1 MKNTF
6 LIIFSLANIVLS
18 LVSCDDT
25 TDTLGM
31 SLTENVNNITV
42 SADSFVVESHSV
54 AAKDIVS
61 RSSNGY
67 LGNIKDPETNSYVK
81 CNYMTQF
88 VTLGHYQF
96 PGIDT
101 IYVENYDETRPKID
115 QIKAD
120 SCELLVFFSK
130 FYGDSLALMKVV
142 AHEMAVPYE
151 ESAIY
156 KTDFDPIQEN
166 MIRTGNGSI
175 HSEMSYT
182 VSNRLHADGNR
193 LSSSYTPYI
202 SFSLND
208 EYMDKDGRTYENY
221 GTYIMRK
228 FFNPE
233 TRGIFNNSY
242 RFNHEICPGF
252 YIQTVGGIG
261 SLGTINIAQIRI
273 YFSTIIDGKKTSSV
287 TTLSGTE
294 EVLRKT
300 NIIQNAAALDNLING
315 DGSCTYLKT
324 PAGIFTE
331 LTLPIDDIMLGRDNE
346 TATHENDTLSTVR
359 LFIPRVND
367 TKSTD
372 YNLPIPRTLLLLPTD
387 SASTFFANRKVAD
400 SRTAYLSSYSSST
413 NGYTFAN
420 ISSLVA
426 NTYKVLNDTISTVIA
441 AKKQELGT
449 QELPAEQEKAIK
461 KNVAAKFMS
470 DHPTWNKV
478 MIIPVETTY
487 STLSS
492 GSSLLTK
499 VAYDMSLGN
508 TRLVKGSKNSNN
520 ITVSVIYSKFKN

>member
-1 MKNTF
+1 M
-6 LIIFSLANIVLS
+6 
-18 LVSCDDT
+18 
-25 TDTLGM
+25 
-31 SLTENVNNITV
+31 
-42 SADSFVVESHSV
+42 
-54 AAKDIVS
+54 
-61 RSSNGY
+61 
-67 LGNIKDPETNSYVK
+67 
-81 CNYMTQF
+81 
-88 VTLGHYQF
+88 
-96 PGIDT
+96 
-101 IYVENYDETRPKID
+101 
-115 QIKAD
+115 
-120 SCELLVFFSK
+120 
-130 FYGDSLALMKVV
+130 
-142 AHEMAVPYE
+142 
-151 ESAIY
+151 
-156 KTDFDPIQEN
+156 
-166 MIRTGNGSI
+166 
-175 HSEMSYT
+175 
-182 VSNRLHADGNR
+182 
-193 LSSSYTPYI
+193 
-202 SFSLND
+202 
-208 EYMDKDGRTYENY
+208 
-221 GTYIMRK
+221 
-228 FFNPE
+228 
-233 TRGIFNNSY
+233 
-242 RFNHEICPGF
+242 
-252 YIQTVGGIG
+252 
-261 SLGTINIAQIRI
+261 
-273 YFSTIIDGKKTSSV
+273 
-287 TTLSGTE
+287 SGTE

-300 NIIQNAAALDNLING
+300 NIIQDATALDNLING

-449 QELPAEQEKAIK
+449 QELTAEQEKAIK

-508 TRLVKGSKNSNN
+508 TRLVKGSKISNN